1 MVLVKLHSDNKS
13 SFNHGLELVKK
24 HRLFGRRSMNMLVA
38 GCCLIYVPKSKNK
51 QTMINQLINQ
61 WMLIPAMIDHDWET
75 IGSVV
80 SKQSANLMG
89 FS

>member
-13 SFNHGLELVKK
+13 SFNHGCEETQVIWKTFNE
-24 HRLFGRRSMNMLVA
+24 HAFA
-38 GCCLIYVPKSKNK
+38 CCYLIYVPKSKNK

-61 WMLIPAMIDHDWET
+61 WMLIPAMIEHDWET

-80 SKQSANLMG
+80 SKHSANLMG